1 MRCKQTTHF
10 FFIPKV
16 VHFVLKSC
24 TFRFGDY
31 TNIRPVHMFFH
42 PEGRQVCRNATC
54 NSKNKDKN
62 RLYSKIKVS

>member
-24 TFRFGDY
+24 TFRFKKLYISFWGLY
-31 TNIRPVHMFFH
+31 KYPSGAYVFSSGRPTGL
-42 PEGRQVCRNATC
+42 PECHLQQQ
-54 NSKNKDKN
+54 K
-62 RLYSKIKVS
+62 